1 MPSGYP
7 SECDLR
13 ATADGLI
20 VRANVAATV
29 PLIHLAVDVVQHEA
43 HVVVHIPVQAER
55 DVLLPTAEDI
65 LVVEVDNA
73 VARGNLPCTPVARPP
88 VEGTTWRNPPI
99 RAGVC
104 AVASLLEIGRAWCRE
119 RVVT

>member
-73 VARGNLPCTPVARPP
+73 VARGHNPCTPVDRPP
-88 VEGTTWRNPPI
+88 AEGTTWRKAPI
-99 RAGVC
+99 TAGVC
-104 AVASLLEIGRAWCRE
+104 AVAYLLPGGDITAVG
-119 RVVT
+119 

>member
-1 MPSGYP
+1 IPSGYP

-73 VARGNLPCTPVARPP
+73 VARGHLRS
-88 VEGTTWRNPPI
+88 EEHKSELQSLMRI
-99 RAGVC
+99 SY
-104 AVASLLEIGRAWCRE
+104 AVFR
-119 RVVT
+119 

>member
-65 LVVEVDNA
+65 LVVEIDNRPEERR
-73 VARGNLPCTPVARPP
+73 VGNECGSTCRSRWSQENLKK
-88 VEGTTWRNPPI
+88 TTNNNPH
-99 RAGVC
+99 R
-104 AVASLLEIGRAWCRE
+104 
-119 RVVT
+119 